1 MISDI
6 YYCKRISFR
15 LIIHNSNN
23 NNINNNN
30 NSIYV
35 FNILNSNGKT
45 TNKTITNQS
54 QNKH

>member
-15 LIIHNSNN
+15 LIIHNSN